1 MKTPRAELHRSVFVE
16 GDLREESR
24 PEIAVAGRSN
34 VGKSSL
40 LNRLLGKSTLARVSN
55 TPGRTRALH
64 YFLVEDRFLVVDL
77 PGYGYARAGREDRDR
92 WGRLID
98 AYLRRPKLE
107 RYLLLLVDAEVGATA
122 LDAQAADYL
131 EDLGVAFTVVATK
144 IDKLSRGR
152 RQAALAGIRASLEL
166 AGEAPLFAFSSHTG
180 EGARELWRHVED
192 ILAVACAPHETR
204 KEEHA

>member
-1 MKTPRAELHRSVFVE
+1 MRIPRAELHRSVFAE
-16 GDLREESR
+16 GDLRDESR
-24 PEIAVAGRSN
+24 PEIAIAGRSN

-40 LNRLLGKSTLARVSN
+40 LNRLLGASSLARVSR

-77 PGYGYARAGREDRDR
+77 PGYGYARAARDDREQ

-98 AYLRRPKLE
+98 AYLRRTKPA
-107 RYLLLLVDAEVGATA
+107 RRVLLLVDAEVGATA

-152 RQAALAGIRASLEL
+152 RQAALSGIRAALDLGAET
-166 AGEAPLFAFSSHTG
+166 PLFAFSSHTG